1 MKAKF
6 DGKYCYAPKEAQTLY
21 EQNGY
26 GRKEKDGSLRLD
38 TKEALYLIA
47 RGKLEI
53 PGYTFDSLLTE
64 CAKVPGF
71 LRNFIVYRDIRERGY
86 VITTGPQ
93 DFRIFPRGQ
102 RPGKGNSRYLMR
114 VLSERDIIDF
124 ASVIADAKA
133 AANMRKLF
141 VIAVLDDEH
150 ELTYYE
156 VRLTR
161 EEVRETEEI
170 HAGLSANLAGVP
182 AYVTET
188 GDGETSYLMENWFGT
203 MMDTT
208 RLFLAPLETAWLLEN
223 GKLTLNPPMSAEEYI
238 SLAQAGDAEFSE
250 KFILYC
256 WFKALGVYPR
266 SGYKYG
272 HHFRVYTAKG
282 AHSEMLAHAVPAGT
296 KLSMSEISRSVRLAH
311 SVRKKMLFASISGEE
326 ITAVEFARL
335 KM

>member
-1 MKAKF
+1 
-6 DGKYCYAPKEAQTLY
+6 
-21 EQNGY
+21 
-26 GRKEKDGSLRLD
+26 
-38 TKEALYLIA
+38 
-47 RGKLEI
+47 
-53 PGYTFDSLLTE
+53 
-64 CAKVPGF
+64 
-71 LRNFIVYRDIRERGY
+71 
-86 VITTGPQ
+86 

-114 VLSERDIIDF
+114 VLSERDVIDF

-161 EEVRETEEI
+161 EEVHETEEI
-170 HAGLSANLAGVP
+170 RSGLTAKLAGIP
-182 AYVTET
+182 AYITET
-188 GDGETSYLMENWFGT
+188 GDGTTAYLMENWFGT
-203 MMDTT
+203 MMDAT

-223 GKLTLNPPMSAEEYI
+223 GKLTLDSGMSAEEYI
-238 SLAQAGDAEFSE
+238 ALAEAEDAEFKE
-250 KFILYC
+250 KLTLYR
-256 WFKALGVYPR
+256 WFKDLGVYPR

>member
-6 DGKYCYAPKEAQTLY
+6 DGKYCYAPKEAISLY

-26 GRKEKDGSLRLD
+26 GRKEKDGTLRLD

-53 PGYTFDSLLTE
+53 PGYTFDKLLAE
-64 CAKVPGF
+64 CAKTEGF

-114 VLSERDIIDF
+114 VLSERDVIDF

-156 VRLTR
+156 VRLTHQETR
-161 EEVRETEEI
+161 ECEELR
-170 HAGLSANLAGVP
+170 GGFSAKLAGIP

-188 GDGETSYLMENWFGT
+188 GEGTTAYLMENWFGT
-203 MMDTT
+203 MMDSS
-208 RLFLAPLETAWLLEN
+208 RLFLAPLETAWLLEQ
-223 GKLTLNPPMSAEEYI
+223 GKLTLDTGMSAEEYI
-238 SLAQAGDAEFSE
+238 A
-250 KFILYC
+250 
-256 WFKALGVYPR
+256 
-266 SGYKYG
+266 
-272 HHFRVYTAKG
+272 
-282 AHSEMLAHAVPAGT
+282 
-296 KLSMSEISRSVRLAH
+296 
-311 SVRKKMLFASISGEE
+311 
-326 ITAVEFARL
+326 
-335 KM
+335 